1 LKPFKLSGPLQWA
14 CALTLSTTLTACEGA
29 GGSSPSG
36 GMNLLLVTI
45 DTTRAD
51 GLSCYGAERGRTPVI
66 DRLANRAL
74 LFERAYSAT
83 NVTKPSHLSIMTG
96 SRAIEHR
103 VFNNQVLIPES
114 VEALPLFMSA
124 KGYRTG
130 AFVAAVQLGEETGW
144 QGFEVVKGPPKG
156 KSQRIGQEVV
166 DDALSWMRA
175 DDDRP
180 FFAWA
185 HFFDPHTLYSPPKK
199 FAKRFYKGDPTA
211 GDGPLLSDAPWFDGW
226 EYKPMQQW
234 IEGVRDPEY
243 PRAMYAA
250 ELAYT
255 DQQIG
260 RLLKYLEQ
268 GELFEETVV
277 VLTSDHGEHFG
288 EHGLYYDHAGL
299 YETAL
304 HIPLI
309 VRVPGTPTAE
319 SGARSTELVSQLDIV
334 PTLVELFGLRVEHPT
349 SGQSLRPLLM
359 NQPEAFESR
368 DSLIFESAHN
378 HQIAIRSER
387 WKLIVPINMEHR
399 FLGTEP
405 ELFDL
410 TVDPGEEN
418 NLAAEHPEVVKQLA
432 FQLTPWLDTGTLAK
446 GELPEMSEEVRS
458 GLESLG
464 YLGDD

>member
-1 LKPFKLSGPLQWA
+1 MKRLTRCGL
-14 CALTLSTTLTACEGA
+14 ALGAAVILFSAGLTSCA
-29 GGSSPSG
+29 GGSSADER
-36 GMNLLLVTI
+36 NLLLVTL

-51 GLSCYGAERGRTPVI
+51 GLSCYGSERSETPVI
-66 DRLANRAL
+66 DSLAKRGL

-96 SRAIEHR
+96 RRAIEHR
-103 VFNNQVLIPES
+103 VFNNQVLIPET
-114 VEALPLFMSA
+114 VEALPLFFSA

-144 QGFEVVKGPPKG
+144 RGFDVVQGPPKG

-166 DDALSWMRA
+166 DDALAWLRS
-175 DDDRP
+175 DDERP
-180 FFAWA
+180 FFLWA
-185 HFFDPHTLYSPPKK
+185 HFFDPHTLYTPPKK
-199 FAKRFYKGDPTA
+199 FAKRFYKDDPAA
-211 GDGPLLSDAPWFDGW
+211 GEGPLIGAEPWFDGW

-243 PRAMYAA
+243 AKAMYAA

-255 DQQIG
+255 DQQLG
-260 RLLKYLEQ
+260 RLFHYLDKSGLAEN
-268 GELFEETVV
+268 TVV
-277 VLTSDHGEHFG
+277 VLTADHGEHFG

-309 VRVPGTPTAE
+309 VHVPGTPSAE
-319 SGARSTELVSQLDIV
+319 LGARSDELVSHLDIL
-334 PTLVELFGLRVEHPT
+334 PTLVELFELRVGSATP
-349 SGQSLRPLLM
+349 GRSLLPLLAGE
-359 NQPEAFESR
+359 PDRFESR

-378 HQIAIRSER
+378 HQIAIRSEQ
-387 WKLIVPINMEHR
+387 WKLIVPINLEHR

-410 TVDPGEEN
+410 SVDPGEEQD
-418 NLAAEHPEVVKQLA
+418 LASEHPDVVKRLA
-432 FQLTPWLDTGTLAK
+432 FQLTPWLETGTIDK
-446 GELPEMSEEVRS
+446 GELPQMSEEVQS
-458 GLESLG
+458 GLEGLG
-464 YLGDD
+464 YLGGE